1 MFKKLLIIT
10 AMLICIAII
19 SYSMLT
25 ALFPLHYSELV
36 EQYASKY
43 GVKPELVY
51 AVIKAESNFEP
62 DAASHKGAVGLMQ
75 ITPET
80 GEWCAGKMQLEYK
93 DLSDADTNI
102 NIGVWYLSY
111 LIEKTDSEDLA
122 VMSYN
127 AGIGKVN
134 TWIKDG
140 IVKPTELDTNAIPY
154 GETRKYLKKV
164 QLFTKIYSVLYNL

>member
-1 MFKKLLIIT
+1 MFKKILII
-10 AMLICIAII
+10 AIVLICIAVI

-25 ALFPLHYSELV
+25 ALFPMNYSELV
-36 EQYASKY
+36 EQYASEY
-43 GVKPELVY
+43 GVKTELVY

-62 DAASHKGAVGLMQ
+62 DAASYKGAVGLMQ

-80 GEWCAGKMQLEYK
+80 GEWCAGKMKLEYK

-111 LIEKTDSEDLA
+111 LIDKTDSEDLA

-140 IVKPTELDTNAIPY
+140 IVKPSELNTEDIPY

-164 QLFTKIYSVLYNL
+164 QIFTKIYRALYDL